1 MSEALTGKR
10 CRPERRLVDLHIE
23 ADPPYCHY
31 GRPEDPA
38 WQRRTERWVKEF
50 NAWVR
55 DHRSQ
60 DDVTL
65 RTVREEKV
73 VCSACGVEWE
83 VAKGRD
89 LDAEEYEPDTL
100 YCTYCGAEVEVTDE

>member
-31 GRPEDPA
+31 GRPEDP
-38 WQRRTERWVKEF
+38 
-50 NAWVR
+50 
-55 DHRSQ
+55 